1 MTSGLLYVTVF
12 LHIFSKFHT
21 KWNQSVC
28 ILFFGEGLS
37 CFFHPALL
45 FESFIHVLWVS
56 IVHFLLLGSISLY
69 RCIRNCLC
77 IHWWVDIGVVSN
89 FRLLH
94 IKTLWTFV
102 CKYRDGTGVF
112 LFLGEIPRS
121 GMGVCC
127 FWKKK
132 KKTQL
137 TEFSILVVP
146 FYIPT
151 RKLKNSNGSTSS

>member
-132 KKTQL
+132 KKNT
-137 TEFSILVVP
+137 TNRV
-146 FYIPT
+146 FYIGCT
-151 RKLKNSNGSTSS
+151 ILHSHQKIKEF